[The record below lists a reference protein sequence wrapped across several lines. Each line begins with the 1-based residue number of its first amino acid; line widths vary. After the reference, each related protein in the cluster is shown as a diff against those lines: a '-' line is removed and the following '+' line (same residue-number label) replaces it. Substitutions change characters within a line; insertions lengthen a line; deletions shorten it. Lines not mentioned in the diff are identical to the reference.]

1 MLVEA
6 FLQHGLPGYK
16 LEAEPVLD
24 HGEAPAGEIGDAHQ
38 PAGYILALAG
48 RGVGR
53 ATLGRHLLADSLD
66 LLALQRR
73 DRAPGNRNEAVLLS
87 LFSTSPRFLNG
98 MTLLPV
104 EVSS

>member
-6 FLQHGLPGYK
+6 FLQHGLPGYE

-24 HGEAPAGEIGDAHQ
+24 HGEAPAGEIGNARQ
-38 PAGYILALAG
+38 PAGYTLALPG
-48 RGVGR
+48 RGVGQ
-53 ATLGRHLLADSLD
+53 ATLGGHHLADALD

-73 DRAPGNRNEAVLLS
+73 DRAPGNGNEAVLLS
-87 LFSTSPRFLNG
+87 LFSTSSRFLNG